1 MVSGH
6 IPSPDNKAWSWMTC
20 VSGEFADLEVAVI
33 FLTAFLHGWQALH
46 LTLLGPTELAAGA
59 VLLMDCQPG
68 DSLITTLCFSLMESS
83 DSQGQEVNWNRC
95 YFRNCMMPRNHIF
108 ASLSL
113 FSGFGL
119 RDLSCFSHTELLF
132 FFWITP
138 NNGNLYKYNKT
149 SSLYQAFFPLGMQA
163 IWAEARCN

>member
-1 MVSGH
+1 
-6 IPSPDNKAWSWMTC
+6 MTC
-20 VSGEFADLEVAVI
+20 ASEEFVDLEVAVI
-33 FLTAFLHGWQALH
+33 FLTVFLHRWQALH
-46 LTLLGPTELAAGA
+46 LTLLGPTESAAGA

-83 DSQGQEVNWNRC
+83 ESQGQEVNWNRC

-108 ASLSL
+108 SSLSL
-113 FSGFGL
+113 FSGVGL
-119 RDLSCFSHTELLF
+119 RDLSCFSHTGLLF
-132 FFWITP
+132 IFWITP

-163 IWAEARCN
+163 IWAAARSN

>member
-1 MVSGH
+1 
-6 IPSPDNKAWSWMTC
+6 MTC
-20 VSGEFADLEVAVI
+20 VSEEFADLEVAVI
-33 FLTAFLHGWQALH
+33 FLTVFLHGWQALR

-113 FSGFGL
+113 FSGVGL
-119 RDLSCFSHTELLF
+119 CDLSCFSHTGLLF
-132 FFWITP
+132 IFWISKQWQSLQIQQDLLFISGILP
-138 NNGNLYKYNKT
+138 SRDASNLSWSK
-149 SSLYQAFFPLGMQA
+149 M
-163 IWAEARCN
+163 

>member
-119 RDLSCFSHTELLF
+119 RDLSCFSHIELLF
-132 FFWITP
+132 IF
-138 NNGNLYKYNKT
+138 
-149 SSLYQAFFPLGMQA
+149 
-163 IWAEARCN
+163 